1 MGSTKEL
8 VKTIQEFWSIWH
20 EENVKKFATLLGNAL
35 EDKETAFIPLTSDT
49 DNSPPIYV
57 DSFQQ

>member
-8 VKTIQEFWSIWH
+8 VKTIQEFWNIWH

-35 EDKETAFIPLTSDT
+35 EDEETAFIPLTSET
-49 DNSPPIYV
+49 DNYPPIYV